1 MYLVAN
7 QAEWQAQVQQ
17 QQQSSQNE
25 NILQQQE
32 QSTAIRG
39 DP

>member
-17 QQQSSQNE
+17 QQQSSQKE
-25 NILQQQE
+25 NILHQQE

>member
-17 QQQSSQNE
+17 QRQRQRK
-25 NILQQQE
+25 QE